1 MHFLHKTMVKIRG
14 RVTAARSAAGST
26 APDFS
31 LPDIKGELY
40 HLRTATAQQPQ
51 FLVFI
56 PNAFTPV
63 CDAEVTELLQ
73 LAPSLEAQLVI
84 ITCDS
89 KHTLRSWLQTQQD
102 IPANVVVVSD
112 FWPHGKI
119 SRRYGAFN
127 AQTGSSLRKTLLVD
141 QRGRI
146 SAVFSAIPG
155 QQRDT
160 ASYENTLAALRHA
173 EAGEPF
179 ARA

>member
-1 MHFLHKTMVKIRG
+1 MHFLHKTLAKLRW
-14 RVTAARSAAGST
+14 RVTAARLVGGST
-26 APDFS
+26 APDFT
-31 LPDIKGELY
+31 LPDTRGERY
-40 HLRTATAQQPQ
+40 HLRAALEHQPQ

-63 CDAEVTELLQ
+63 CAAEVTALLQ
-73 LAPSLEAQLVI
+73 LAPRLKAQFVL

-89 KHTLRSWLQTQQD
+89 KHTLQAWLATQQNV
-102 IPANVVVVSD
+102 PANVVVLSD

-127 AQTGSSLRKTLLVD
+127 AQTGSSVRKTFLVD

-146 SAVFSAIPG
+146 SAAFSAAPG

-160 ASYENTLAALRHA
+160 ASYENSLAALRHA
-173 EAGEPF
+173 EAAEPF
-179 ARA
+179 ARV